1 MSFRM
6 KQLFDSSK
14 LYEAPQNSIACHLQM
29 PGDTLR
35 MDELSKINSLDVMVP
50 GTRIFLNTLHGKWSI
65 AKLSFCEFC
74 DPKKMK
80 IIFNYKNLI

>member
-6 KQLFDSSK
+6 KQLFGSSK

-35 MDELSKINSLDVMVP
+35 MDELSKISSLDVMVL
-50 GTRIFLNTLHGKWSI
+50 GTGIFLNTLHGKWSN
-65 AKLSFCEFC
+65 AKPSFCEFC
-74 DPKKMK
+74 DPFVYQ
-80 IIFNYKNLI
+80 IIL